1 VKPEWQERWLLL
13 LCAGI
18 LAWQLFLPGFIG
30 MANNGDFGK
39 VAGPLSIGGADH
51 GADNFVFFQP
61 QYVRG
66 PEHYYIPKPPSSE
79 IALAWLASTV
89 QKAVGDAARFDIRWL
104 GAVHAL
110 IFLGFYYTVLVVLR
124 PYGTAWRLALSLAAL
139 WIFADVGTLA
149 YFNSFYMDVAAMLG
163 ALAASMVAVRLIST
177 GEMRPGAVGL
187 FGAAALLYVTS
198 KGQHGVLGF
207 VPALGA
213 LAFAVA
219 ARGMRT
225 RVLACAVAAVVMAGS
240 VWTLDAMPDWYRGQS
255 RFDLIFFYITKNSPT
270 PAQDLRELGLGDSD
284 LRYVGTDAFMAGSPM
299 AERDFVVGFCERCT
313 YARVLAFYGRHPG
326 VAAGK
331 LWSDLRELAPQ
342 RRPVNLSN
350 FQRAQGMPAGARTER
365 LGSWSRLR
373 SALFRW
379 WPAHMVVWYGIALVG
394 FPLLAMRS
402 GPGFRR
408 SLAWVICAIAVAG
421 AAEFGVASLADAVET
436 DRHLLLFHLLTDVTM
451 FLALVWAAP
460 RKATVV

>member
-1 VKPEWQERWLLL
+1 MKPEWQERWLLL

-39 VAGPLSIGGADH
+39 VAGTLSIGGADQ
-51 GADNFVFFQP
+51 GAANFVFFQP

>member
-1 VKPEWQERWLLL
+1 MSSVKPEWQERLLWL

-39 VAGPLSIGGADH
+39 VSGPLSIGGADH
-51 GADNFVFFQP
+51 STDNFLYFQP

-89 QKAVGDAARFDIRWL
+89 QKTGGDPARLDIRWL
-104 GAVHAL
+104 GALHAL

-240 VWTLDAMPDWYRGQS
+240 VWTLDAMPDWYRGQ
-255 RFDLIFFYITKNSPT
+255 
-270 PAQDLRELGLGDSD
+270 
-284 LRYVGTDAFMAGSPM
+284 
-299 AERDFVVGFCERCT
+299 
-313 YARVLAFYGRHPG
+313 
-326 VAAGK
+326 
-331 LWSDLRELAPQ
+331 
-342 RRPVNLSN
+342 
-350 FQRAQGMPAGARTER
+350 
-365 LGSWSRLR
+365 
-373 SALFRW
+373 
-379 WPAHMVVWYGIALVG
+379 
-394 FPLLAMRS
+394 
-402 GPGFRR
+402 
-408 SLAWVICAIAVAG
+408 
-421 AAEFGVASLADAVET
+421 
-436 DRHLLLFHLLTDVTM
+436 
-451 FLALVWAAP
+451 
-460 RKATVV
+460 